1 MSCIKL
7 YRSTKGRS
15 DYIRDRFLTKGFND
29 ADSFIQD
36 GQKGWKPWVM
46 DRDVLRSSLQ
56 HVVFIGHFN
65 KMMFCFLSSVEP
77 DTLYKESTEKT
88 VDNEASKSN
97 EEEPMDEN

>member
-1 MSCIKL
+1 
-7 YRSTKGRS
+7 
-15 DYIRDRFLTKGFND
+15 
-29 ADSFIQD
+29 
-36 GQKGWKPWVM
+36 M
-46 DRDVLRSSLQ
+46 DRDVLRSSRQ

-88 VDNEASKSN
+88 VDNEASKPN